1 MYVLKTEKQLKYFD
15 EVIRL
20 HFEKGYGE
28 DRISSILPIG
38 HSTVSRWISI
48 FVSCKGKGITREDM
62 SKNVEKKSSI
72 PSSRRL
78 SKETEELLRL
88 RRENSELTK
97 QLSYEKMRADAYD
110 EMINVAEAMFEI
122 PIRKKVGAKR

>member
-20 HFEKGYGE
+20 HFEEGYGE

-38 HSTVSRWISI
+38 HTTASRWISI
-48 FVSCKGKGITREDM
+48 FASCRGNVIKSEDM
-62 SKNVEKKSSI
+62 SKKVEKL
-72 PSSRRL
+72 PLRQG
-78 SKETEELLRL
+78 KESEELLRL

-97 QLSYEKMRADAYD
+97 QLRYEKMRADAYD

-122 PIRKKVGAKR
+122 PIRKKAGAKR

>member
-20 HFEKGYGE
+20 HFEEGYGE

-38 HSTVSRWISI
+38 HTTVSRWISI
-48 FVSCKGKGITREDM
+48 FVSSKGKAIIRGDM
-62 SKNVEKKSSI
+62 SKKVEDKASNS
-72 PSSRRL
+72 PRL
-78 SKETEELLRL
+78 SKDARELLRL
-88 RRENSELTK
+88 QRENSELTK
-97 QLSYEKMRADAYD
+97 QLRYEKMRADAYD

-122 PIRKKVGAKR
+122 PIRKKADAKR

>member
-20 HFEKGYGE
+20 HFEEGYGE

-38 HSTVSRWISI
+38 HTTVSRWISI
-48 FVSCKGKGITREDM
+48 FVSSKGKAIIREDM
-62 SKNVEKKSSI
+62 SKKVENKVSMSSK
-72 PSSRRL
+72 L
-78 SKETEELLRL
+78 SKDAEELLRL
-88 RRENSELTK
+88 RRENSELTR
-97 QLSYEKMRADAYD
+97 QLRYEKMRADAYD

-122 PIRKKVGAKR
+122 PIRKKAGAKR